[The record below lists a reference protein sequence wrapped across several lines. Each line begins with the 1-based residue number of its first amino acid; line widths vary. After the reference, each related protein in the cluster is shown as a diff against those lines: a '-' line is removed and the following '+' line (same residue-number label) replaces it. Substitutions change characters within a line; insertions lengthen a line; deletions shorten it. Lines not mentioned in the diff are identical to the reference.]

1 MNTNNSYKIQI
12 IDDREITRVPIVT
25 ALIKNEFGVISAN
38 DGVDGLAMALRDK
51 PDLILLDITMPNMNG
66 IEMMKKL
73 RESGDY
79 GKKVK
84 IIILTSTPIDDETIN
99 TIAKS
104 EPSFYLEKNKNSVL
118 DIIQKIK
125 ESLGIASPQDNINI

>member
-125 ESLGIASPQDNINI
+125 

>member
-12 IDDREITRVPIVT
+12 VDDREITRVPIVT
-25 ALIKNEFGVISAN
+25 ALIKSEFGVISAN
-38 DGVDGLAMALRDK
+38 DGTDGLAMALREK

-84 IIILTSTPIDDETIN
+84 IIILTSTPINDEIVN

-125 ESLGIASPQDNINI
+125 ESLGIASPQAVVN